1 MDSFIKTFVSCY
13 FLIWKTFL
21 EVINNGLGLFLSFS
35 LYRYTVGRPH
45 KLWTH
50 YVIVSYNF
58 VAIFIFALFLLFCF
72 SHIQP
77 VFFLVL
83 FCFAYLGM

>member
-45 KLWTH
+45 KLGKEKSNLN
-50 YVIVSYNF
+50 VCNREDF
-58 VAIFIFALFLLFCF
+58 D
-72 SHIQP
+72 
-77 VFFLVL
+77 
-83 FCFAYLGM
+83 